1 MLAGMRPIPLRPDA
15 GALVERNVNALAR
28 VAIAKALARLDPR
41 CDARNHLRTRWPED
55 STGPLILRAASEP
68 ATLASNPALGR
79 TLIADLIATIGP
91 TGAGARLLQA
101 GLQLVFGSASAI
113 YVPGL
118 EATADKVA
126 FVREGAPVPVHG
138 LAVTGALLEP
148 RKLAVIVALSAEMIE
163 SSNAESLVTDALT
176 RATSLAI
183 DAALFDALPADDVR
197 PVGLRY
203 GIAAS
208 TASASTDPDAAMIED
223 LSALAA
229 TVSVIGGPIMFVT
242 APGRAAAV
250 SLRTQREL
258 PFPVLGSPAVA
269 ADDVIAIATQGIA
282 SATDAVPEISSSRMA
297 TVHMDTVPL
306 PIADNAD
313 TLAAPTRSLWQTNAV
328 GIKFRFNA
336 SWALRD
342 PRGLA
347 WLTATGW

>member
-1 MLAGMRPIPLRPDA
+1 MRPIPLRPDA

-28 VAIAKALARLDPR
+28 VAIANALARLDPR
-41 CDARNHLRTRWPED
+41 CDARHHLRIRWPDD

-229 TVSVIGGPIMFVT
+229 TAKRWP
-242 APGRAAAV
+242 
-250 SLRTQREL
+250 
-258 PFPVLGSPAVA
+258 
-269 ADDVIAIATQGIA
+269 
-282 SATDAVPEISSSRMA
+282 
-297 TVHMDTVPL
+297 
-306 PIADNAD
+306 
-313 TLAAPTRSLWQTNAV
+313 
-328 GIKFRFNA
+328 
-336 SWALRD
+336 
-342 PRGLA
+342 
-347 WLTATGW
+347 